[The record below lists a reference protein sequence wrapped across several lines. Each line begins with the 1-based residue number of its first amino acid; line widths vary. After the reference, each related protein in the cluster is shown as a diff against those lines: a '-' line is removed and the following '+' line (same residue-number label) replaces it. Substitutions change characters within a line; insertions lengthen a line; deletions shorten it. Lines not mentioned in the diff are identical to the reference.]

1 MHRAPLLTRLRRH
14 VPSDAVEAEHLQR
27 MIEFV
32 ERENECF
39 ERSLARGHLTGSAF
53 IIDEGRTHA
62 LLLHHAKLERWLQPG
77 GHADGEQDLHAVA
90 LREAREETG
99 LASIQPL
106 GEAIFDVDVHA
117 IPARAGTPA
126 HWHYDVRYLFE
137 ADQSAPLRGNRESKG
152 LAWREL
158 GVIGMSGEESL
169 ARMARKVLARFGER
183 FVAG

>member
-1 MHRAPLLTRLRRH
+1 M
-14 VPSDAVEAEHLQR
+14 
-27 MIEFV
+27 
-32 ERENECF
+32 
-39 ERSLARGHLTGSAF
+39 
-53 IIDEGRTHA
+53 
-62 LLLHHAKLERWLQPG
+62 
-77 GHADGEQDLHAVA
+77 
-90 LREAREETG
+90 
-99 LASIQPL
+99 
-106 GEAIFDVDVHA
+106 DVHA